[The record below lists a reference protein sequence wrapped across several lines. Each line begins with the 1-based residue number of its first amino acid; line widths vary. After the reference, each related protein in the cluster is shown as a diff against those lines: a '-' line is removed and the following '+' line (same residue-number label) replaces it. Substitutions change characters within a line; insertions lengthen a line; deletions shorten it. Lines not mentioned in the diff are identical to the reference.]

1 MATRTGDVRTLPLW
15 EARTNALST
24 TALSTTA
31 GKAFLGF
38 RVLQS
43 LPCAT
48 RGNLRGN
55 SRRPRASGSVDGDS
69 VRPTQVS
76 RHGGP
81 RN

>member
-15 EARTNALST
+15 EARTN
-24 TALSTTA
+24 ALSTTA